1 MQEGYTLTVCG
12 VLVGRAA
19 CAEDKLFW
27 WLERELENKIK
38 HRSKQHKFFSQKQDL
53 PGLAIIKVNPIPE
66 IAWLESDFMPL
77 DFCGKY
83 SYWSKVTYMA
93 SINHNLF

>member
-66 IAWLESDFMPL
+66 IAWLGIRLHALRLLWQVLLLVKSDLHGFNKL
-77 DFCGKY
+77 
-83 SYWSKVTYMA
+83 
-93 SINHNLF
+93 